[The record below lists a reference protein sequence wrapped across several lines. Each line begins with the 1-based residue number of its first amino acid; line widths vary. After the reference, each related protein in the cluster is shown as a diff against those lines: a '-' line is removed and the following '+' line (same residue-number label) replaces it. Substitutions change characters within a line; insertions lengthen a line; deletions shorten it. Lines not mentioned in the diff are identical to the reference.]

1 MKMSNKKRNADKKP
15 LMYIVQP
22 DYVETRSSMQE
33 IVIKRKAKPAPPKA
47 EEQPV
52 YHEKE
57 REEIQVKDAV
67 ETEEKKR
74 EDIQAKDAQQT
85 GRGTSA
91 SAKTRG
97 KRAGEPEKAAGTV
110 RRAAGN

>member
-1 MKMSNKKRNADKKP
+1 MSNKKRNADKKP

-22 DYVETRSSMQE
+22 DHVETRSSMQE

-67 ETEEKKR
+67 ETEEKSGKTFRQKMLSKQRKNRQRNQCVSKNKR
-74 EDIQAKDAQQT
+74 
-85 GRGTSA
+85 
-91 SAKTRG
+91 
-97 KRAGEPEKAAGTV
+97 
-110 RRAAGN
+110 